1 MCTETFSKGN
11 RIIMA
16 DIDDLLRGSDNL
28 KLRQR
33 QEILN
38 ISTQFRFLL
47 WKWALNYSII
57 LIDSQNIVV

>member
-1 MCTETFSKGN
+1 
-11 RIIMA
+11 MA